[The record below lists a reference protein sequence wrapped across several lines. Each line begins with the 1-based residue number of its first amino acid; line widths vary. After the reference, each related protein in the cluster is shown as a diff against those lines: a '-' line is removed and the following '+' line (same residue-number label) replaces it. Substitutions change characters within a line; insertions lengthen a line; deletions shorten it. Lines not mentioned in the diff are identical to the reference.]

1 MNHGAT
7 DKSTQDL
14 MHEYIEVPAHD
25 MRGLVVGQRPARHG
39 SDDAIEVLV
48 QFIPE
53 KPEAARWFHLEPNEY
68 VLM

>member
-1 MNHGAT
+1 MNHDAAT
-7 DKSTQDL
+7 ERTQDL

-25 MRGLVVGQRPARHG
+25 LRGLVVGQRPARHG

-48 QFIPE
+48 QFSPE
-53 KPEAARWFHLEPNEY
+53 KPEATCWFHLEPKEY